1 MEEKDSTR
9 GMSQSVKAS
18 SSSTSGGG
26 SWRRRRGARERGFP
40 KFCRCGE
47 EAVIKPPEQLRTLEG
62 FSIDN
67 SHLFSWTDECMV
79 EEIYYLKE
87 MASDLKGEISELR
100 GEMGGLQKDIE
111 RGKMMIESEKN
122 MIGCCVVL

>member
-62 FSIDN
+62 FSIVV
-67 SHLFSWTDECMV
+67 HM
-79 EEIYYLKE
+79 
-87 MASDLKGEISELR
+87 DLKRTNLIFFPGPMNVWWRRFTI
-100 GEMGGLQKDIE
+100 
-111 RGKMMIESEKN
+111 
-122 MIGCCVVL
+122 